1 MWRSGD
7 RRLAIAAFFVPL
19 TRFLMFIFFIVAWPV
34 AKGID
39 YFLGEDR
46 MQLFRRS
53 ELKKLLELH
62 TDEVG
67 SRETR
72 MLHGV
77 LDKALDARITS
88 TRGAAWKDTMEVTI
102 QTPQQTYQVDLPH
115 DGTS

>member
-77 LDKALDARITS
+77 LDIRHKTARDVMVP
-88 TRGAAWKDTMEVTI
+88 WKEVFKM
-102 QTPQQTYQVDLPH
+102 PAECVVSSHVRVFAPRCSLW
-115 DGTS
+115 S